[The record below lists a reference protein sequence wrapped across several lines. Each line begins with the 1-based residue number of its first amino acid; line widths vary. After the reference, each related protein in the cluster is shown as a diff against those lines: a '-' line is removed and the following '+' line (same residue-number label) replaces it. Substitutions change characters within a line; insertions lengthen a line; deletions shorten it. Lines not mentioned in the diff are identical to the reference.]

1 MHRPATAPNDL
12 ERLFVERANAG
23 DLDGL
28 LALYEPSEVVSDGEG
43 RVAVGLSQIRK
54 LFVGFLA
61 ERPRL
66 DPSTQAEPLC
76 SGNLALTSSRLSNGD
91 VTAEIARRQPDGSWL
106 WVVDQ
111 FAVSRKGSGGGSAAS
126 EA

>member
-1 MHRPATAPNDL
+1 MHRPAAAPNDL
-12 ERLFVERANAG
+12 EKLFVERTNAG

-28 LALYEPSEVVSDGEG
+28 LALYEPGAVVSDGEG
-43 RVAVGLSQIRK
+43 RVAVGLSQIRE
-54 LFVGFLA
+54 LFVSFLA

-66 DPSTQAEPLC
+66 DPSIQAEPLC
-76 SGNLALTSSRLSNGD
+76 SGDLALTSSRLSNGD

-111 FAVSRKGSGGGSAAS
+111 FAVERKGSSGPS

>member
-12 ERLFVERANAG
+12 EKLFVERANAG

-28 LALYEPSEVVSDGEG
+28 LALYESDAVVADGEG
-43 RVAVGLSQIRK
+43 RVAVGLSQIRE
-54 LFVGFLA
+54 LFVSFLA

-66 DPSTQAEPLC
+66 NPSRQAEPLC
-76 SGNLALTSSRLSNGD
+76 SGDVALTSSRLSNGD
-91 VTAEIARRQPDGSWL
+91 VTAEIARRQPDGRWL

-111 FAVSRKGSGGGSAAS
+111 FAIDRESSRGASASG
-126 EA
+126 E